1 MRMEDNTGAGQEDNN
16 EAVEEDSSETVV
28 ENNNLAEEEDNN
40 EAEEDNNVVEED
52 DRVLDIHMIHEN
64 GKEEADSMAQVGS
77 NADDHSYE
85 MVLVDCTAD

>member
-28 ENNNLAEEEDNN
+28 ENNNVAEEEDNN

-64 GKEEADSMAQVGS
+64 GKEEADSIAQVGS

>member
-1 MRMEDNTGAGQEDNN
+1 MRMEDNTGAGLEDNN
-16 EAVEEDSSETVV
+16 ETVEEDNSETVV
-28 ENNNLAEEEDNN
+28 EDNNVAEEEDNN

>member
-1 MRMEDNTGAGQEDNN
+1 M
-16 EAVEEDSSETVV
+16 
-28 ENNNLAEEEDNN
+28 
-40 EAEEDNNVVEED
+40 VEED

>member
-1 MRMEDNTGAGQEDNN
+1 M
-16 EAVEEDSSETVV
+16 EEDSSETVV
-28 ENNNLAEEEDNN
+28 ENNNVAEEEDNN